1 MLLTSW
7 LTIAGICCL
16 GAMSPGPSLAVVLK
30 HTISGSRNKGISAA
44 IAHGLGVGLYAFACI
59 SGVALVIVTS
69 ETLFTALKWSGAAYL
84 AWLGIKGLLSKS
96 NPNQNL
102 PEVNT
107 KDAIRDGFMVVF
119 LNPKI
124 AVFFIAIFSQVIGTD
139 TTVIAKVIYASTAM
153 IIDGG
158 WYVIVAWVF
167 SNERWLEKLQRKA
180 IWLDR
185 CFGLILLSLAI
196 QLVLEML

>member
-7 LTIAGICCL
+7 LTIVGICCL

-59 SGVALVIVTS
+59 SGLALVIVTS

-102 PEVNT
+102 PEVDA
-107 KDAIRDGFMVVF
+107 KDAVRDGFMVVF

-139 TTVIAKVIYASTAM
+139 TTVNAKIIYASTAM
-153 IIDGG
+153 IIDGS

-167 SNERWLEKLQRKA
+167 SNERWLEKLQLKA
-180 IWLDR
+180 VLLDR
-185 CFGLILLSLAI
+185 CFGLILLGLAV

>member
-7 LTIAGICCL
+7 LTIVGICCL

-59 SGVALVIVTS
+59 SGLALVIVTS
-69 ETLFTALKWSGAAYL
+69 EALFTALKWSGAAYL

-102 PEVNT
+102 PEVDA
-107 KDAIRDGFMVVF
+107 KDAVRDGFMVVF

-139 TTVIAKVIYASTAM
+139 TTVTAKIIYASTAM

-158 WYVIVAWVF
+158 WYVTVAWVF

-180 IWLDR
+180 VWLDR
-185 CFGLILLSLAI
+185 CFGLILLGLAV
-196 QLVLEML
+196 QLVLEIL

>member
-7 LTIAGICCL
+7 LTIVGICFL

-30 HTISGSRNKGISAA
+30 HTVSGSRNKGVSAA

-59 SGVALVIVTS
+59 SGLALVIVSS

-96 NPNQNL
+96 NTNQNL
-102 PEVNT
+102 PEVDA

-124 AVFFIAIFSQVIGTD
+124 AVFFIAIFSQVISTD
-139 TTVIAKVIYASTAM
+139 TTVLGKIIYASTAM

-167 SNERWLEKLQRKA
+167 SNERWLEKLKRNA
-180 IWLDR
+180 VWLDR
-185 CFGLILLSLAI
+185 CFGLILLGLAV

>member
-7 LTIAGICCL
+7 LTIVGICCL

-30 HTISGSRNKGISAA
+30 HTISGSRKKGITAA

-59 SGVALVIVTS
+59 SGVALVIVAS
-69 ETLFTALKWSGAAYL
+69 ETMFTALKWSGAAYL

-96 NPNQNL
+96 NPNQKL
-102 PEVNT
+102 PEVDA

-139 TTVIAKVIYASTAM
+139 TTVTAKIIYASTAM

-167 SNERWLEKLQRKA
+167 SNKRWLEQLQRKA
-180 IWLDR
+180 VWLDR
-185 CFGLILLSLAI
+185 CFGLILLGLAA
-196 QLVLEML
+196 QLVVEML

>member
-7 LTIAGICCL
+7 LTIVGICCL

-30 HTISGSRNKGISAA
+30 HTISGSRKKGITAA

-59 SGVALVIVTS
+59 SGVALVIVAS
-69 ETLFTALKWSGAAYL
+69 ETMFTALKWSGAAYL

-102 PEVNT
+102 PEVDA

-139 TTVIAKVIYASTAM
+139 TTVTAKIIYASTAM

-167 SNERWLEKLQRKA
+167 SNERWLEQLQRKA
-180 IWLDR
+180 VWLDR
-185 CFGLILLSLAI
+185 CFGLILLGLAA
-196 QLVLEML
+196 QLVVEML

>member
-7 LTIAGICCL
+7 LTIVGICCL

-59 SGVALVIVTS
+59 SGLALVIVTS

-102 PEVNT
+102 PEVDT
-107 KDAIRDGFMVVF
+107 KDAVRDGFMVVF

-139 TTVIAKVIYASTAM
+139 TTVIAKIIYASTAM
-153 IIDGG
+153 IIDGS
-158 WYVIVAWVF
+158 WYVIVAWLF
-167 SNERWLEKLQRKA
+167 SNERWLEKLQLKA
-180 IWLDR
+180 VLLDR
-185 CFGLILLSLAI
+185 CFGLILLGLAV

>member
-7 LTIAGICCL
+7 LTIVGICCL

-59 SGVALVIVTS
+59 SGVALVIVAS
-69 ETLFTALKWSGAAYL
+69 ETMFTALKWSGAAYL

-102 PEVNT
+102 PEVDV
-107 KDAIRDGFMVVF
+107 KDAVRDGFMVVF

-139 TTVIAKVIYASTAM
+139 TTVIAKIIYASTAM

-158 WYVIVAWVF
+158 WYVLVAWVF
-167 SNERWLEKLQRKA
+167 SNKHWLEKLQRNA
-180 IWLDR
+180 VWLDR
-185 CFGLILLSLAI
+185 GFGLILLGLATK
-196 QLVLEML
+196 LVLEML

>member
-1 MLLTSW
+1 M
-7 LTIAGICCL
+7 
-16 GAMSPGPSLAVVLK
+16 
-30 HTISGSRNKGISAA
+30 
-44 IAHGLGVGLYAFACI
+44 
-59 SGVALVIVTS
+59 TS

-84 AWLGIKGLLSKS
+84 AWLGIKGLLSQS

-102 PEVNT
+102 PEVDT

-139 TTVIAKVIYASTAM
+139 TPIIAKVIYASTAM

-167 SNERWLEKLQRKA
+167 SNERWLKKLQRRA
-180 IWLDR
+180 VWLDR

>member
-7 LTIAGICCL
+7 LTIVGICCL

-59 SGVALVIVTS
+59 SGLALVIVTS
-69 ETLFTALKWSGAAYL
+69 ETLFTALKWSVAAYF

-102 PEVNT
+102 SEVDA
-107 KDAIRDGFMVVF
+107 KDAVRAGFIVVF
-119 LNPKI
+119 LDANI
-124 AVFFIAIFSQVIGTD
+124 VVFFISIFSHFIG
-139 TTVIAKVIYASTAM
+139 S
-153 IIDGG
+153 
-158 WYVIVAWVF
+158 
-167 SNERWLEKLQRKA
+167 E
-180 IWLDR
+180 
-185 CFGLILLSLAI
+185 ILVMA
-196 QLVLEML
+196 

>member
-7 LTIAGICCL
+7 LTIVGICCL

-30 HTISGSRNKGISAA
+30 HTISGSRKKGITAA

-59 SGVALVIVTS
+59 SGVALVIVAS
-69 ETLFTALKWSGAAYL
+69 ETMFTALKWSGAAYL

-96 NPNQNL
+96 NPNQKL
-102 PEVNT
+102 PEVDA

-139 TTVIAKVIYASTAM
+139 TTVTAKIIYASTAM

-167 SNERWLEKLQRKA
+167 SNKRWLEQLQRKA
-180 IWLDR
+180 VWLDR
-185 CFGLILLSLAI
+185 CFGLILLGLAA
-196 QLVLEML
+196 QLVIEML